1 MWECVQKYFKK
12 YPAQEKV
19 AKALIN
25 LGLSVKNSKI
35 YCKDI
40 EIASTALARALSVDR
55 RTVSSTIET
64 IASDTKLAEIFKML
78 EPTCTLKN
86 VAPVMG
92 WDMLEIVLSNT
103 KKPGLLGKIASEL
116 GRHNVNIRQAIG
128 EDPQWSRG
136 RLYII
141 TDTKIPGN
149 AILAIREIDGVENII
164 I

>member
-1 MWECVQKYFKK
+1 MWEHVRKYFEK
-12 YPAQEKV
+12 YPGQEKV
-19 AKALIN
+19 AKVLIN
-25 LGLSVKNSKI
+25 LGLSIKDSEI

-40 EIASTALARALSVDR
+40 EIADTALARALNVDR
-55 RTVSSTIET
+55 RTVASTIET
-64 IASDTKLAEIFKML
+64 IVSDPKLAEIFKRL

-92 WDMLEIVLSNT
+92 WDLLEIVLSDT

-141 TDTKIPGN
+141 TDTKIPGD
-149 AILAIREIDGVENII
+149 AILSIRQIEGVENII